1 MPGGDGTHVSRRG
14 SRPPLEIAVVVLLL
28 LAGIA
33 HVGDL
38 GDRLGLAA
46 PDPFEEPAA
55 VEPPGGV
62 DLPPPAAA
70 RPVAASVQG
79 GDLDPAAVRSAVDP
93 LIRARRLGPRLGLL
107 VTEADGTPVHRSG
120 PRVLTP
126 ASTTKL
132 LTAAAA
138 LEAID
143 PQARFETSVR
153 RAGRT
158 LVLVGGGDPLLERAP
173 EPDPGY
179 PEQRADLRTLA
190 GMVAKRLQG
199 GGPPRFRLRYD
210 TSLFSGPEVSPQWR
224 ASYIPDDVISP
235 ITPLWADQGRVP
247 DGFGARQD
255 DPAQA
260 AAELFADQLR
270 AAGVAVGRPIEGVAP
285 EGAAKVAQVR
295 SAPVGEIVQ
304 HLLETS
310 DNEAAEVMLRHV
322 AIARGLPGSFVDG
335 VRATNE
341 VLAEL
346 GVRLAGARWYDGSGL
361 SRRNR
366 LSTGTLIDVLATAL
380 DRPRL
385 ARVTAGLPVAGFNG
399 SLSERFAIRSD
410 PGLGRV
416 RAKTGTLTGV
426 SALAGVI
433 RSRDGVPMLYVAIAD
448 RVRETNT
455 LWARARLDRISAALA
470 ACRCRAGS

>member
-1 MPGGDGTHVSRRG
+1 VPGGDGTHVPRL
-14 SRPPLEIAVVVLLL
+14 PLEIAVVVLLL
-28 LAGIA
+28 LTGVA
-33 HVGDL
+33 HWGDL
-38 GDRLGLAA
+38 GDRLGIAA

-70 RPVAASVQG
+70 RPVAARVRG
-79 GDLDPAAVRSAVDP
+79 GDLDPAAVGSAVDR
-93 LIRARRLGPRLGLL
+93 LSRGRRLGPRLGLL
-107 VTEADGTPVHRSG
+107 VTEVDGTPVHRSG

-138 LEAID
+138 LEAIG

-173 EPDPGY
+173 EPDHGY
-179 PEQRADLRTLA
+179 PEERADLRTLA
-190 GMVAKRLQG
+190 RLVAERLEG
-199 GGPPRFRLRYD
+199 TGPQRFRLRYD
-210 TSLFSGPEVSPQWR
+210 TSLFSGPEVSPDWR
-224 ASYIPDDVISP
+224 ADYVPDNVVSP

-260 AAELFADQLR
+260 AADLFADHLR
-270 AAGVAVGRPIEGVAP
+270 AAGVRVRRPDQGVAP
-285 EGAAKVAQVR
+285 EGAAKVAGVR

-310 DNEAAEVMLRHV
+310 DNEAAEVMLRQV
-322 AIARGLPGSFVDG
+322 AIARGLPATFTDG
-335 VRATNE
+335 VRAVRD

-346 GVRLAGARWYDGSGL
+346 GVRLARARWYDGSGL

-366 LSTGTLIDVLATAL
+366 LSPDTLVDILVTAL

-385 ARVTAGLPVAGFNG
+385 ARVAAGLPVAGFNG
-399 SLSERFAIRSD
+399 SLSERFAVRSD

-426 SALAGVI
+426 SALAGLI
-433 RSRDGVPMLYVAIAD
+433 RSRDGAVMLYVAIAD

-455 LWARARLDRISAALA
+455 LWARARLDRLSAALA
-470 ACRCRAGS
+470 GCRCRVGS